1 MNNKQINAA
10 IADAIKQRDQAR
22 EHYDRIFK
30 KHNQTEMEL
39 KDASEFI
46 NALIK
51 ENEELLEQN
60 GILMFTAEI
69 MQREI
74 NKLQK

>member
-1 MNNKQINAA
+1 MTDEQINAA
-10 IADAIKQRDQAR
+10 IAEAIKQRDQAR

-30 KHNQTEMEL
+30 KHNKTEMEL

-46 NALIK
+46 NALTK

-60 GILMFTAEI
+60 GSLMFMAEI